1 MDTNELIILN
11 DVERPCM
18 HLICRE
24 KENKIYYI
32 NKILR
37 KEYPKLRKSN
47 GWANLTDYGF
57 IYENGKFILK
67 NESKV
72 KYYDGKIRRWQGKT
86 EFTYNDILNSNK
98 YDD

>member
-1 MDTNELIILN
+1 MNTDELIILN

-18 HLICRE
+18 HLVCRE
-24 KENKIYYI
+24 TNNKIYYI

-37 KEYPKLRKSN
+37 KEYPKLRKSE

-57 IYENGKFILK
+57 VYENGKFILK